1 MPSSV
6 FTRPY
11 TMGVSF
17 GNAIGIVSSTA
28 ANPTVP
34 ISLFAFF
41 LFFFYVLFFYYHLF
55 TQTLT
60 RRVVVAAARMLL

>member
-17 GNAIGIVSSTA
+17 GDAMFPQQPPVQRY
-28 ANPTVP
+28 
-34 ISLFAFF
+34 
-41 LFFFYVLFFYYHLF
+41 LFFFFLHLF
-55 TQTLT
+55 YDHLSV
-60 RRVVVAAARMLL
+60 RRQGAQLCV